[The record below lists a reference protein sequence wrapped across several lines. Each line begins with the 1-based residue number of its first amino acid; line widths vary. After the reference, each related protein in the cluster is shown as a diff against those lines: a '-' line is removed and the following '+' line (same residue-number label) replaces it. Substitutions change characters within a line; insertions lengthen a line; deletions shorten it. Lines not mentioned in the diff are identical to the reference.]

1 MGRKGVCQTK
11 AKPRSPAPQRI
22 ARQVCQTKAKPR
34 SPAPQRIR
42 RQVCQTKEN
51 PRSPAPQRI
60 RRQVCQTKEKPRSPA
75 TQTSRRAKAQN
86 GHRPLPKRVGKRRS
100 RRPRRRHIILDKR
113 VHAVCTHVPRLSTW
127 LQTRTVADV
136 HKSLYKMNNIGLR
149 LPTAAELK
157 QKQRWQHLLRHV
169 VLHQNPCHP
178 PTLDVLRSYTIHD
191 PNYMGSAIQ
200 VLPNHNGYYVLH
212 MKQQQWF
219 VDVAKAH
226 YIQAP
231 TSWLRTLFSRAHV
244 HMHVTICVYF
254 YSCNADL

>member
-1 MGRKGVCQTK
+1 KGGGRGKKRGVPNEGQTEEPGPAENRETGLPDEGQTEEPGATENQETGVPDEGKPEEPGATENPQTGVPDEGKTQEPSHTDKPKGKGPKRSQATAEEGGE
-11 AKPRSPAPQRI
+11 AKKQK
-22 ARQVCQTKAKPR
+22 T
-34 SPAPQRIR
+34 
-42 RQVCQTKEN
+42 TKE
-51 PRSPAPQRI
+51 
-60 RRQVCQTKEKPRSPA
+60 
-75 TQTSRRAKAQN
+75 
-86 GHRPLPKRVGKRRS
+86 
-100 RRPRRRHIILDKR
+100 
-113 VHAVCTHVPRLSTW
+113 
-127 LQTRTVADV
+127 TRTVADV

-226 YIQAP
+226 YIQ
-231 TSWLRTLFSRAHV
+231 
-244 HMHVTICVYF
+244 
-254 YSCNADL
+254 